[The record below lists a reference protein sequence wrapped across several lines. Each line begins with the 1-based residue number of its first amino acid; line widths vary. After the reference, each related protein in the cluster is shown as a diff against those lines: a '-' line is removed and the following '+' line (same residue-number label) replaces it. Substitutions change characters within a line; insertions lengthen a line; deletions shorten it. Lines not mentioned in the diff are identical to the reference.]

1 MAWSNNMRK
10 DAARQLKVEG
20 ESDFFFSMKTSL
32 LGNSDMRITRFG
44 FGAWAAG
51 GAGWQFGW
59 STQDD
64 SDSMAAIHRALELGI
79 NWIDTAAVYGLGH
92 SEEVVAKALAAWS
105 GPKPYVFTKCGMI
118 WDEKREVEY
127 SLRANSIRRECENS
141 LRRLNTEVIDLYQI
155 HWPTDDLSETQ
166 EGWATLAAL
175 QKEGKVRWI
184 GASNFS
190 REELQAAQL
199 IAPITSLQPPF
210 SLIRREIESGVLP
223 YCKEQGIGVIAYSPM
238 GSGLLT
244 GTMTRER
251 VATLAADDWR
261 SKNSEFQE
269 PKLSENLTIAQR
281 VKVVAD
287 RRGVSPG
294 AVAAAWTLQNP
305 AVTGAIIG
313 ARNAR
318 QVEEIFPHADVTLAP
333 EEVAEIQG

>member
-1 MAWSNNMRK
+1 MTAIPWPRSIALSSSVSTGSTRPRFMAW
-10 DAARQLKVEG
+10 D
-20 ESDFFFSMKTSL
+20 
-32 LGNSDMRITRFG
+32 TRRGRGQG
-44 FGAWAAG
+44 FGGVVRAEALCFHQVRYDLEREARGRLFPQGEFHSPRMREQPSTAG
-51 GAGWQFGW
+51 
-59 STQDD
+59 
-64 SDSMAAIHRALELGI
+64 H
-79 NWIDTAAVYGLGH
+79 
-92 SEEVVAKALAAWS
+92 
-105 GPKPYVFTKCGMI
+105 
-118 WDEKREVEY
+118 
-127 SLRANSIRRECENS
+127 
-141 LRRLNTEVIDLYQI
+141 EVIDLYQI
-155 HWPTDDLSETQ
+155 HWPADDLSETQ
-166 EGWATLAAL
+166 EGWTALAAL

-199 IAPITSLQPPF
+199 IAPITSLQPPY
-210 SLIRREIESGVLP
+210 SLIRREIENGVLP

-261 SKNSEFQE
+261 SKSSEFQE
-269 PKLSENLTIAQR
+269 PKLSAESSIAQR

>member
-1 MAWSNNMRK
+1 
-10 DAARQLKVEG
+10 
-20 ESDFFFSMKTSL
+20 MKTTS
-32 LGNSDMRITRFG
+32 LGNSDLRITRFG

-51 GAGWQFGW
+51 GGGWQFGW

-64 SDSMAAIHRALELGI
+64 SESIAAIHRALELGI

-92 SEEVVAKALAAWS
+92 SEEIVAAALADWPGA
-105 GPKPYVFTKCGMI
+105 KPYVFTKCGMI
-118 WDEKREVEY
+118 WNENREIDY
-127 SLRANSIRRECENS
+127 SLRADSVRRECENS
-141 LRRLNTEVIDLYQI
+141 LNRLKTDVIDLYQI
-155 HWPTDDLSETQ
+155 HWSADDLSETQ

-199 IAPITSLQPPF
+199 IAPVTSLQPPY
-210 SLIRREIESGVLP
+210 SLIRREIEDRVLP

-244 GTMTRER
+244 GAMTRER
-251 VATLAADDWR
+251 AARLAADDWR
-261 SKNSEFQE
+261 SKNAEFQE
-269 PKLSENLTIAQR
+269 PKLSQNLALAER
-281 VKVVAD
+281 VRAVAD
-287 RRGVSPG
+287 RRNVSAG
-294 AVAAAWTLQNP
+294 AVAATWTLQNP

-318 QVEEIFPHADVTLAP
+318 QVEEIFPHADLTLAP